1 MCMLSHFSH
10 VLLFATPWTVAH
22 LDSLSMG
29 FWSGLPAS
37 PPGDL
42 PNPGTEPSSF
52 MSPALAG
59 RFFTTSTTWEIQG
72 HNVPHDKYNEHWNI
86 LHTKVKR
93 INHALLVGMQN
104 GSATMKNGLMLP
116 QKVKYRIT
124 IWFSNSIPRYIPR
137 GIENRTQTDNCTP
150 CSQQYYLQ

>member
-1 MCMLSHFSH
+1 MY
-10 VLLFATPWTVAH
+10 AK
-22 LDSLSMG
+22 SLQSCPTLCDPMDC
-29 FWSGLPAS
+29 S
-37 PPGDL
+37 PPGFSVHGIL
-42 PNPGTEPSSF
+42 EWAARLSSRGSSQPRDWTLIF
-52 MSPALAG
+52 YVSCIG
-59 RFFTTSTTWEIQG
+59 RQVFYTSTIWETQG

-137 GIENRTQTDNCTP
+137 GIENRTQTDNCTL